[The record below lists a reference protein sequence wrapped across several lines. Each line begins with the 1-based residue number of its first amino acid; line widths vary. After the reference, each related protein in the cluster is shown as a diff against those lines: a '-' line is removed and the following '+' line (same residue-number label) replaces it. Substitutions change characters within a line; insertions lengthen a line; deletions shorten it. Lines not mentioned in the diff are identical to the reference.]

1 MPVIWACC
9 AMSTEGSMAMDD
21 GFGSIEVR
29 FGAVDVRRSG
39 ARVGMDWDDM
49 AGIIVV

>member
-1 MPVIWACC
+1 
-9 AMSTEGSMAMDD
+9 MAMDD

-39 ARVGMDWDDM
+39 ARAGMGWDDM
-49 AGIIVV
+49 AGIVVV